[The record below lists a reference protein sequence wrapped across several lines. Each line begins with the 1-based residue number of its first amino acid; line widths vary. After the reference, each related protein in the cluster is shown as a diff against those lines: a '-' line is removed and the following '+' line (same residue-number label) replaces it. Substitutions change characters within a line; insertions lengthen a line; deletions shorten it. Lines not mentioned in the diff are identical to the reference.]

1 MMASHL
7 PRSLTAARRVMMA
20 LPPPRG
26 IMTSQKVSLPL
37 KREAELLALYKDL
50 HTRRKVSLLYL
61 EKGQLPDLS
70 IHDWQ
75 NHRRVCPDTLSGYF
89 LQGQLNQNSI
99 LVESVRPFGSYVDHR
114 DARPQKKGTHI
125 FQDLDVPITLRKG
138 IWSCTLH
145 SFSNYISYDRLST
158 THPAFITNLSS
169 VEIPNNVQEAL
180 ASPNWK
186 KAVYEEMRALRVM
199 EHGKLQSFQEKR
211 RLWFVG
217 GSLQWSIT
225 LMGWLKDTKHC

>member
-20 LPPPRG
+20 LPPPRD

-37 KREAELLALYKDL
+37 KREAELLTLYKDL
-50 HTRRKVSLLYL
+50 HTRRK
-61 EKGQLPDLS
+61 
-70 IHDWQ
+70 
-75 NHRRVCPDTLSGYF
+75 
-89 LQGQLNQNSI
+89 GQLNQNSI

-114 DARPQKKGTHI
+114 DARPQQK
-125 FQDLDVPITLRKG
+125 
-138 IWSCTLH
+138 
-145 SFSNYISYDRLST
+145 
-158 THPAFITNLSS
+158 
-169 VEIPNNVQEAL
+169 EIPNNVQEAL

-186 KAVYEEMRALRVM
+186 KAVNEEMRALRVM

-217 GSLQWSIT
+217 GSLQ
-225 LMGWLKDTKHC
+225 